1 MLELLPGGLLPET
14 LEGFDCWDRPINIQE
29 HLQVRVHV
37 SLLYHR
43 WSEAGKRNIFVDIL
57 NWRRHSCL

>member
-14 LEGFDCWDRPINIQE
+14 LEGFDCWDRPINVQE

-37 SLLYHR
+37 QLITPSWSVALNKYLLI
-43 WSEAGKRNIFVDIL
+43 WLA
-57 NWRRHSCL
+57 C

>member
-37 SLLYHR
+37 QLITPPRSVALNKYLLI
-43 WSEAGKRNIFVDIL
+43 WLA
-57 NWRRHSCL
+57 C